1 MRIAVIDD
9 EEIVRSRLHKA
20 LTKEGYAV
28 ETYGSGEEFL
38 NALEH
43 SPVDL
48 AFLDISLPGIS
59 GLEVLKHAKP
69 KFPEMEIIL
78 LTGYSSIETV
88 IESVRQG
95 AFYYVAKP
103 VKLDEI
109 RHLASKVYDRKRLL
123 DENRALKTVLSP
135 VDGWGAM
142 IGVSSPMKEVF
153 RLIEKVAPL
162 DCNVLIQGESGTGK
176 ELVARSIHRQ
186 SRRKDRAFVAFN
198 CGGFTEELIASE
210 LFGYQRGAFT
220 GATATKI
227 GILETASGGTAF
239 MDEIADMPLSMQGK
253 LLRVIQE
260 KQIMRVGAN
269 KPIQLDLRFIAAT
282 NKDLKKAVQEVRFRE
297 DLYFRLNVV
306 QINLPGLMDRKEDL
320 PLLIDF
326 FTQKYSTKFSKKI
339 SNMEHIAR
347 QILLSYSYPG
357 NVREL
362 ENIVERAVALAES
375 ESITLN
381 DLPPD
386 LREYS
391 VTQYGKWLTYE
402 EQERDYIKRVLK
414 FTDHNLGRTAKILN
428 LPRTTLWRK
437 LKKYGLSQP

>member
-1 MRIAVIDD
+1 MRIAIIDD
-9 EEIVRSRLHKA
+9 EEIVQVRLKKA
-20 LTKEGYAV
+20 LKKEGYAV

-48 AFLDISLPGIS
+48 AFLDISLPGIN
-59 GLEVLKHAKP
+59 GLEVLKRSKP
-69 KFPEMEIIL
+69 RFPDMEIIL
-78 LTGYSSIETV
+78 ITGYSSIDSV
-88 IESVRQG
+88 IESIRQG

-103 VKLDEI
+103 LNLEEI

-123 DENRALKTVLSP
+123 DENRALKTSLSCL
-135 VDGWGAM
+135 DGWAAM
-142 IGVSSPMKEVF
+142 IGVSAPMKEVF

-176 ELVARSIHRQ
+176 ELVARSVHRE
-186 SRRKDRAFVAFN
+186 SRRKERAFVAFN

-239 MDEIADMPLSMQGK
+239 MDEIADMPFSMQGK

-282 NKDLKKAVQEVRFRE
+282 NKDLKKAVQEGRFRE

-320 PLLIDF
+320 PLLVDF
-326 FTQKYSTKFSKKI
+326 FTKKYSTKFSKKI
-339 SNMEHIAR
+339 LSIDPVAR
-347 QILLSYSYPG
+347 QVLLAYSYPG

-362 ENIVERAVALAES
+362 ENIVERAVALTET

-386 LREYS
+386 LREFS

-402 EQERDYIKRVLK
+402 EQERDYIERVLK
-414 FTDHNLGRTAKILN
+414 FTDHNLGRTSKILN
-428 LPRTTLWRK
+428 IPRTTLWRK
-437 LKKYGLSQP
+437 LKKYCLSQP

>member
-1 MRIAVIDD
+1 MIVAVIDD
-9 EEIVRSRLHKA
+9 EEIVRVRLKKA
-20 LTKEGYAV
+20 LTKEGYTV

-38 NALEH
+38 AALEH

-48 AFLDISLPGIS
+48 AFLDISLPGIN
-59 GLEVLKHAKP
+59 GHEVLRQVKP
-69 KFPEMEIIL
+69 RFPDMEIIL
-78 LTGYSSIETV
+78 ITGYSSIESV
-88 IESVRQG
+88 IESIRQG

-103 VKLDEI
+103 LRLDEI
-109 RHLASKVYDRKRLL
+109 RHLASKVCDRKHLL
-123 DENRALKTVLSP
+123 EENRALKTFLIP
-135 VDGWGAM
+135 ADGWGAM
-142 IGVSSPMKEVF
+142 IGISRPIKEVF

-162 DCNVLIQGESGTGK
+162 DCNVLIQGETGTGK

-186 SRRKDRAFVAFN
+186 SRRKDRTFVAFN

-227 GILETASGGTAF
+227 GILETATGGTAF

-260 KQIMRVGAN
+260 KQILRVGAN

-282 NKDLKKAVQEVRFRE
+282 NKDLKKAVQESRFRE

-306 QINLPGLMDRKEDL
+306 QINLPSLMDRKEDI

-326 FTQKYSTKFSKKI
+326 FIKKYSTKFSKKI
-339 SNMEHIAR
+339 NGVEHTSR
-347 QILLSYSYPG
+347 EVLLSYSYPG

-362 ENIVERAVALAES
+362 ENIIERSVALAEG

-402 EQERDYIKRVLK
+402 EQERDYIRRVLK

-437 LKKYGLSQP
+437 LKKYGLSQ

>member
-1 MRIAVIDD
+1 MIVAVIDD
-9 EEIVRSRLHKA
+9 EEIVRVRLKKA
-20 LTKEGYAV
+20 LTKEGYTV

-38 NALEH
+38 AALEH

-48 AFLDISLPGIS
+48 AFLDISLPGIN
-59 GLEVLKHAKP
+59 GHEVLRHVKP
-69 KFPEMEIIL
+69 RFPDMEIIL
-78 LTGYSSIETV
+78 ITGYSSIESV

-103 VKLDEI
+103 LRLDEI
-109 RHLASKVYDRKRLL
+109 RHLASKVCDRKHLL
-123 DENRALKTVLSP
+123 EENRALKTFLIP
-135 VDGWGAM
+135 ADGWGAM
-142 IGVSSPMKEVF
+142 IGISRPIKEVF

-162 DCNVLIQGESGTGK
+162 DCNVLIQGETGTGK

-186 SRRKDRAFVAFN
+186 SRRKDRTFVAFN

-227 GILETASGGTAF
+227 GILETATGGTAF

-260 KQIMRVGAN
+260 KQILRVGAN

-282 NKDLKKAVQEVRFRE
+282 NKDLKKAVQESRFRE

-306 QINLPGLMDRKEDL
+306 QINLPSLMDRKEDI

-326 FTQKYSTKFSKKI
+326 FIKKYSTKFSKKI
-339 SNMEHIAR
+339 NGVEHTSR
-347 QILLSYSYPG
+347 EVLLSYSYPG

-362 ENIVERAVALAES
+362 ENIIERSVALAEG

-402 EQERDYIKRVLK
+402 EQERDYIRRVLK

-437 LKKYGLSQP
+437 LKKYGLSQ